1 MKSKLKILK
10 PILFYWTALLLISLL
25 AMQAVAASAKSGVSL
40 NEPIPEEV
48 QKVAEGDLQMVG
60 NYFLQNSDLFQL
72 ENTDIT
78 AQDMKLGPG
87 FKVNVVTGENIR
99 NGSNK
104 KLSSIIKD
112 TSDSDEWL
120 FVIEAN
126 GKQIGMME
134 IGCENQEYT
143 LIGYGG
149 LEDNFLSTANRL
161 IKKYGKDNVALLQ
174 FRTGYFFAY
183 QDQNE
188 IKVQAVDEDVQKSLE
203 SYATGKEPTLNTFAT
218 AVNAT
223 IAYDQKMQ
231 DKSTELLYGATT
243 LYSAEETGYTASEKS
258 SVGLWIGIAALIVVA
273 VGGTVG
279 IVFAVNKKKGT
290 AK

>member
-1 MKSKLKILK
+1 MKKISAVL
-10 PILFYWTALLLISLL
+10 TTVLLLFSFCLS
-25 AMQAVAASAKSGVSL
+25 ASAKNSVSL
-40 NEPIPEEV
+40 RETIPEEV
-48 QKVAEGDLQMVG
+48 QTVAEGNLEMVG
-60 NYFLQNSDLFQL
+60 NYFLQNADLFQL
-72 ENTDIT
+72 EDANIT
-78 AQDMKLGPG
+78 VQNMKLGPG
-87 FKVNVVTGENIR
+87 FKVNVVTGENIK

-104 KLSSIIKD
+104 KLSSIVED

-126 GKQIGMME
+126 GKQLGMME
-134 IGCENQEYT
+134 IGYENQKYT

-161 IKKYGKDNVALLQ
+161 IKKYGKDYVALLQ

-203 SYATGKEPTLNTFAT
+203 SYAIGKEPTLNTFAT
-218 AVNAT
+218 AVNST
-223 IAYDQKMQ
+223 IAYDKLMQ
-231 DKSTELLYGATT
+231 DKSTELLYGAPT
-243 LYSAEETGYTASEKS
+243 LHSAEETGYTASEKS
-258 SVGLWIGIAALIVVA
+258 SVGLWIGVAALIVVA
-273 VGGTVG
+273 VGGTIG
-279 IVFAVNKKKGT
+279 IVFAVRKKKGT

>member
-1 MKSKLKILK
+1 MKVKSQILK
-10 PILFYWTALLLISLL
+10 PILSYWMVLFLISLFAL
-25 AMQAVAASAKSGVSL
+25 QAVAASAKNSVPLGGT
-40 NEPIPEEV
+40 IPEEV
-48 QKVAEGDLQMVG
+48 QKAAESNLQIVG
-60 NYFLQNSDLFQL
+60 NYFLNDTDSVRL
-72 ENTDIT
+72 EDANIT
-78 AQDMKLGPG
+78 VQDMKLGPG
-87 FKVNVVTGENIR
+87 FKINVVTGENVK

-104 KLSSIIKD
+104 KLSSIIAD
-112 TSDSDEWL
+112 TSGSDEWL

-126 GKQIGMME
+126 DKQIGMME
-134 IGCENQEYT
+134 IGYENQKYT
-143 LIGYGG
+143 LVGYGG
-149 LEDNFLSTANRL
+149 LDDNFLATAKQL
-161 IKKYGKDNVALLQ
+161 IQKYGKDNVALLQ

-203 SYATGKEPTLNTFAT
+203 SYATGNEPTLNTFAT
-218 AVNAT
+218 AVNAS

-231 DKSTELLYGATT
+231 EKSTEQLYGTPT
-243 LYSAEETGYTASEKS
+243 LYSAEETGYTESEKS

-279 IVFAVNKKKGT
+279 IVFAVRKKRA